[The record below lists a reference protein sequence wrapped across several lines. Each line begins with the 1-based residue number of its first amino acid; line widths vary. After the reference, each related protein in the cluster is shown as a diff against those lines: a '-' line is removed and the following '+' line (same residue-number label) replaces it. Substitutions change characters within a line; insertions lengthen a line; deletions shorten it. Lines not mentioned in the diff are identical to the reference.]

1 MKRSKDD
8 IQRTREALQALAKEE
23 AQKQGMEIIETP
35 ADTRELLDD
44 PPFAP
49 PPAMDKHVDLQMM
62 DGESWLDVHLNRME
76 RDHARLDQD
85 PGAASRDLMRLL
97 SDLLLTD
104 SEIPEQ
110 GRAWLGRALAQI
122 ANGKDAELALGLKR
136 RRGKPPQID
145 RDNFAV
151 WIESLVQIGLSQ
163 QKAAMAVSDFWNGLG
178 GKEVAEIKTF
188 IEPHADLRARRG
200 RFARLIEAR
209 FHPGPVFDT
218 PPESLED
225 AIKRGESLDQIMKQG
240 ETLEEEMERR
250 KNLKPEELEGNNF
263 LTLYPGTRLVQT
275 IPTGVFRAAKVVE

>member
-1 MKRSKDD
+1 MKRSEADIQRAREAIQDLAEKRKRKRSKDD
-8 IQRTREALQALAKEE
+8 IQRTREALQTLAKEE
-23 AQKQGMEIIETP
+23 AHKQGMAIIETP
-35 ADTRELLDD
+35 ADTRELLDES
-44 PPFAP
+44 PIAA
-49 PPAMDKHVDLQMM
+49 PPAMDKNVDLQMM

-76 RDHARLDQD
+76 RDHAQLDQD
-85 PGAASRDLMRLL
+85 PGAASRDLMLLL

-104 SEIPEQ
+104 SEITEQ

-209 FHPGPVFDT
+209 FYPGPDFET
-218 PPESLED
+218 PPESLEE
-225 AIKRGESLDQIMKQG
+225 AIERGS
-240 ETLEEEMERR
+240 
-250 KNLKPEELEGNNF
+250 NHF
-263 LTLYPGTRLVQT
+263 LTLYPGAHVVQT
-275 IPTGVFRAAKVVE
+275 IPTGVFREAKAVKSR